1 MLLDYLA
8 CGVSRYENEA
18 SKAERQPEAALL
30 NDLNHLLSRATPVID
45 ELAKVRD
52 EG

>member
-1 MLLDYLA
+1 MPLDYLA
-8 CGVSRYENEA
+8 CSVSRYENEA
-18 SKAERQPEAALL
+18 RKAEREAALL
-30 NDLNHLLSRATPVID
+30 NDLNHLLSRATPLID